1 MLLPTSY
8 TISWLN
14 NAVNGTLLTAP
25 SASEIEELIID
36 SRKPVSTPNA
46 LFFALVTQK
55 NDGHRY
61 IEEMYKKGVRVF
73 VVSKQPITFE
83 PFPLATFIKVSNT
96 LIALQRFAVKHRELF
111 SLPVIGITGSN
122 GKTIVKEWLF
132 QLLNGQYNIIRN
144 PKSYNSQIGVPLS
157 VLQIS
162 KEHSLGIFEAG
173 ISQPNEMEHLRD
185 IINPGYGIL
194 TNIGPAHDENFI
206 DWEEKLREKLKLFE
220 SSYFLIYNGDIK
232 LIDRI
237 IKEVY
242 DKEAP
247 ILISWGYHPDNTVQI
262 TSLLS
267 DQHNT
272 VIEVKY
278 RSEKSRISIPFTDK
292 ASIENA
298 MHCWAL
304 LLCMGTDKDSIS
316 ELMPKLTPVEMRME
330 LKEGINNCSIINDIY
345 NSDLHSLGIALD
357 FLCQQQQHPRR
368 TIILSDILQSGKTG
382 VELYTEVAA
391 LLDAKGINRL
401 VGIGSDLILHQ
412 SLFKI
417 EKYFFTSTE
426 EFLSHFDFSTLH
438 NETIL
443 LKGARIFEFE
453 KILERLQQ
461 KAHETVLEINLDAL
475 IQNLNFYRNNIK
487 PKTKLMAMV
496 KAFSY
501 GSGGFEIANIL
512 QYHRADYLTV
522 AYADEGI
529 ELRKS
534 GISMPIMVM
543 NPEEQ
548 GMDGMIRYH
557 LEPEVYC
564 FRVLEM
570 VERALLSHTE
580 NLKEPFSVHIKF
592 DTGMHRL
599 GFEPKDLDDL
609 IQRLNNNKTIKVMS
623 AFSHL
628 VGSDTPALD
637 SFTHEQ
643 IHRFE
648 QMSNTL
654 REGIGYNFIR
664 HILNSAGIR
673 RFPEAQ
679 FDMVRL
685 GISLYGIAANEDEKP
700 FLENV
705 STLKTVISQIR
716 TVKKG
721 DTIGYGRA
729 YTAKTDMKIAVIP
742 IGYADGLNRKLSNE
756 VGHVLINNTEVPI
769 VGTICMDMCMIDITN
784 MNVNEGDPVIIF
796 GKDLPIQK
804 LADWLGTIPYEI
816 LTGISRRVKRIYYQ
830 E

>member
-1 MLLPTSY
+1 MLLPASY
-8 TISWLN
+8 TIEWLN
-14 NAVNGTLLTAP
+14 NVVNGTLLTAT
-25 SASEIEELIID
+25 AAHEVEELIID

-46 LFFALVTQK
+46 LFFALVTPK

-61 IEEMYKKGVRVF
+61 IDEMYKKGVHLF
-73 VVSKQPITFE
+73 VVSKIPNNLHS
-83 PFPLATFIKVSNT
+83 FPLATFIKVDDT
-96 LIALQRFAVKHRELF
+96 LVALQQLAKEHRHLF
-111 SLPVIGITGSN
+111 SFPIIGITGSN

-132 QLLNGQYNIIRN
+132 QLLNGQYNIIRS

-157 VLQIS
+157 VLQMS
-162 KEHSLGIFEAG
+162 KEHTLGIFEAG
-173 ISQPNEMEHLRD
+173 ISQPNEIENLRE
-185 IINPGYGIL
+185 IIDPEYGIL
-194 TNIGPAHDENFI
+194 TNIGPAHDENFTS
-206 DWEEKLREKLKLFE
+206 WEEKLREKLKLFAL
-220 SSYFLIYNGDIK
+220 SSFLIYNGDSK
-232 LIDRI
+232 LIDHI
-237 IKEVY
+237 IHEVY
-242 DKEAP
+242 DNRAP
-247 ILISWGYHPDNTVQI
+247 ALISWGYQPHNTIRI

-267 DQHNT
+267 DHHNT
-272 VIEVKY
+272 VIEIIY
-278 RSEKSRISIPFTDK
+278 RSETSRISIPFTDK

-304 LLCMGTDKDSIS
+304 MLCLQTDKDAIS

-345 NSDLHSLGIALD
+345 NSDFHSLSIALD

-368 TIILSDILQSGKTG
+368 TIILSDILQSGKTS
-382 VELYTEVAA
+382 VQLYTEVTA
-391 LLDAKGINRL
+391 LLEAKGINKL
-401 VGIGSDLILHQ
+401 IGIGSDLMLHQ
-412 SLFKI
+412 SLFTVDKH
-417 EKYFFTSTE
+417 FFASTE
-426 EFLSHFDFSTLH
+426 AFLTEFDFSTLH

-443 LKGARIFEFE
+443 LKGARKFEFE

-475 IQNLNFYRNNIK
+475 IQNLNFYRNSIK

-512 QYHRADYLTV
+512 QYHRVDYLTV

-529 ELRKS
+529 ELRKA

-548 GMDGMIRYH
+548 GMDGMIRYR
-557 LEPEVYC
+557 LEPEIYS
-564 FRVLEM
+564 FRVLGMLEN
-570 VERALLSHTE
+570 ALLSHTE
-580 NLKEPFSVHIKF
+580 NLKEPFPIHIKF

-599 GFEPKDLDDL
+599 GFEPKDVDGL
-609 IQRLNNNKTIKVMS
+609 IERLNTNKTIKVIS

-637 SFTHEQ
+637 DFTHQQ
-643 IHRFE
+643 IDSFE
-648 QMSNTL
+648 QMSTKL
-654 REGIGYNFIR
+654 REGIGYSFIR
-664 HILNSAGIR
+664 HILNSGGIR

-685 GISLYGIAANEDEKP
+685 GISLYGIAANEEEQS

-716 TVKKG
+716 DIKKG

-729 YTAKTDMKIAVIP
+729 YTAETDMRIAVIP
-742 IGYADGLNRKLSNE
+742 IGYADGLNRKLGNG
-756 VGHVLINNTEVPI
+756 VGRVLINHKEAAI
-769 VGTICMDMCMIDITN
+769 VGIICMDMCMIDITHIEAS
-784 MNVNEGDPVIIF
+784 EGDSVVIF
-796 GKDLPIQK
+796 GKELPIQK
-804 LADWLGTIPYEI
+804 LAERLNTIPYEV
-816 LTGISRRVKRIYYQ
+816 LTGISRRVKRIYFQ

>member
-8 TISWLN
+8 TIEWLK
-14 NAVNGTLLTAP
+14 NAVNGILLTAH
-25 SASEIEELIID
+25 STSEIEELIID

-61 IEEMYKKGVRVF
+61 IEELYHKGVHVF
-73 VVSKQPITFE
+73 IVSKQPDNLHS
-83 PFPLATFIKVSNT
+83 FPLATFIQVADT
-96 LIALQRFAVKHRELF
+96 LVALQVFAAKHRRCF
-111 SLPVIGITGSN
+111 SLPVVGITGSN

-132 QLLNGQYNIIRN
+132 QLLNGQYNIIRS

-162 KEHSLGIFEAG
+162 KEHTLGIFEAG
-173 ISQPNEMEHLRD
+173 ISQPNEMALLGE
-185 IINPGYGIL
+185 IIAPDYGII
-194 TNIGPAHDENFI
+194 TNIGPAHDENFA
-206 DWEEKLREKLKLFE
+206 DWEEKLHEKLKLFKTCKW
-220 SSYFLIYNGDIK
+220 IVYNGDNK
-232 LIDRI
+232 LIDTT
-237 IKEVY
+237 IKNTY
-242 DKEAP
+242 HEAG
-247 ILISWGYHPDNTVQI
+247 IQLISWGYQEQNTI
-262 TSLLS
+262 HINSLLS

-272 VIEVKY
+272 VIEVEYHSK
-278 RSEKSRISIPFTDK
+278 KSRFSIPFTDK

-304 LLCMGTDKDSIS
+304 MCCLHTDKDSIS
-316 ELMPKLTPVEMRME
+316 ELMPRLTPVEMRME

-345 NSDLHSLGIALD
+345 NSDFHSLSIALD

-368 TIILSDILQSGKTG
+368 TIILSDILQSGKTSAQ
-382 VELYTEVAA
+382 LYTEVAA
-391 LLDAKGINRL
+391 LLEAKGINKL
-401 VGIGSDLILHQ
+401 IAIGTDIEHHA
-412 SLFKI
+412 SLFEV
-417 EKYFFTSTE
+417 EKHFFSSTE
-426 EFLSHFDFSTLH
+426 QFLSQFDFSTLH

-443 LKGARIFEFE
+443 LKGARKFEFE

-512 QYHRADYLTV
+512 QYHHVDYLTV

-548 GMDGMIRYH
+548 GMDGMIRYR
-557 LEPEVYC
+557 LEPEIYS
-564 FRVLEM
+564 FRVLGMLEN
-570 VERALLSHTE
+570 ALLSHTE
-580 NLKEPFSVHIKF
+580 NLKDPFSVHIKF

-599 GFEPKDLDDL
+599 GFEPDDMDQL
-609 IQRLNNNKTIKVMS
+609 IQRLNQNKSIKVTS

-628 VGSDTPALD
+628 AGSDTPSLD
-637 SFTHEQ
+637 AFTHQQ
-643 IHRFE
+643 ISCFE
-648 QMSNTL
+648 QMSKKL
-654 REGIGYNFIR
+654 SDGIGYSFIR
-664 HILNSAGIR
+664 HILNSGGIR
-673 RFPEAQ
+673 RFPQAQ
-679 FDMVRL
+679 FEMVRL
-685 GISLYGIAANEDEKP
+685 GISLYGIAANEGEQP
-700 FLENV
+700 FLQNV

-716 TVKKG
+716 TVKKD

-729 YTAKTDMKIAVIP
+729 YTAKTEMKIAVIP
-742 IGYADGLNRKLSNE
+742 IGYADGLNRKLSNG
-756 VGHVLINNTEVPI
+756 VGRVLIHDTEAPI
-769 VGTICMDMCMIDITN
+769 VGTICMDMCMIDITHIDAR
-784 MNVNEGDPVIIF
+784 EGDPVIIF

-804 LADWLGTIPYEI
+804 LAEWIGTIPYEI
-816 LTGISRRVKRIYYQ
+816 LTGISRRVKRIYFQ